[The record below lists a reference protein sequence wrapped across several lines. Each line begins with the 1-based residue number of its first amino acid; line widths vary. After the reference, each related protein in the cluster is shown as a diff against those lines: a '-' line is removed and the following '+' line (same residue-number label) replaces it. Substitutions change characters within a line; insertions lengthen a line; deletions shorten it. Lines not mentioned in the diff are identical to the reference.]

1 MRRCCSVL
9 VLVATCAVL
18 LGDVTSASAEATV
31 TIIPRPSEITI
42 GRGDFLIDPSTV
54 IVAAGPACEEA
65 ATLADSLQPALGRR
79 LNVLKAAE
87 PGVHAIRLV
96 LERQA
101 ADLGAEGYRL
111 DVTPNTVEIR
121 AAEPAGLFY
130 GGQTLRQLLPP
141 AVYKHSAQRNA
152 AWSVPCVRITDRPR
166 FAWRGLLLDPA
177 RHFMPK
183 EYVKKLIDVM
193 AAHKFNSLQ
202 LHLTDDQGWRVE
214 IKNYPRLTEVG
225 AWRSETLIGHYSS
238 KPWRFDG
245 KRHGGF
251 YSQADVRELVEF
263 ARRRHVNL
271 VPEIEMPGHAG
282 AALVAYPELSCFP
295 DRPRQVWGRWGINPD
310 IFNPSDRTVAF
321 LQDVLREVM
330 AMFPS
335 KFIHVGGD
343 EAIKDYWKESAEVQR
358 RIRQLGLKNE
368 EELQGWFIRQ
378 MDRFLADHGR
388 RLIGWDEI
396 LQGGLAPGA
405 TVMSWRGV
413 KGGIE
418 AAEAGHDV
426 VMAANQLTYFDYYQ
440 GPKDKEPL
448 AIGGM
453 LPLEKV
459 YGFEPIPAELNPA
472 RQRHILGAQG
482 QLWTEYIP
490 TPQMA
495 DYMMW
500 PRAVALAEVVWS
512 SPGAKDYGDFMKRLR
527 AHLARLDALEV
538 HYRPLD

>member
-1 MRRCCSVL
+1 MCRGCSVL
-9 VLVATCAVL
+9 ALVATCAVWL
-18 LGDVTSASAEATV
+18 DGPTLARAQQSVG
-31 TIIPRPSEITI
+31 IIPRPSEMTI
-42 GRGDFLIDPSTV
+42 GQGNFSIDPSTV
-54 IVAAGPACEEA
+54 IVAAGAACEEA
-65 ATLADSLQPALGRR
+65 ATLADSLQPALGYR
-79 LNVLKAAE
+79 LNVVQTPESGKRR
-87 PGVHAIRLV
+87 IRLT
-96 LERQA
+96 LEKQPSE
-101 ADLGAEGYRL
+101 LGHEGYRL
-111 DVTPNTVEIR
+111 EVTPNAVEIR

-130 GGQTLRQLLPP
+130 GGQTLRQLLP
-141 AVYKHSAQRNA
+141 AVVYKSGLQKGV
-152 AWSVPCVRITDRPR
+152 AWAVPCVRVTDRPR

-214 IKNYPRLTEVG
+214 IKKYPRLTEVG
-225 AWRSETLIGHYSS
+225 SWRSETLIGHYSS

-251 YSQADVRELVEF
+251 YSQAEIRELVEF

-343 EAIKDYWKESAEVQR
+343 EAIKTFWKESAEVQQ

-378 MDRFLADHGR
+378 MDRFLANHGR

-413 KGGIE
+413 KGGIQ

-426 VMAANQLTYFDYYQ
+426 VMAANQLTYLDYYQ
-440 GPKDKEPL
+440 GPKEKEPL

-459 YGFEPIPAELNPA
+459 YGFEPIPSELSPA

-490 TPQMA
+490 TPQKA

-500 PRAVALAEVVWS
+500 PRAAALAEVVWS
-512 SPGAKDYGDFMKRLR
+512 RPEARDYGNFLKRLR
-527 AHLARLDALEV
+527 VHLARLDALDV

>member
-1 MRRCCSVL
+1 MCRCCSFL
-9 VLVATCAVL
+9 ALVAVCAVL
-18 LGDVTSASAEATV
+18 LGSLTSAWAETTV
-31 TIIPRPSEITI
+31 TIVPRPSEMAL
-42 GRGDFLIDPSTV
+42 GQGKFLIDRATV
-54 IVAAGPACEEA
+54 IVAGGPAREEGV
-65 ATLADSLQPALGRR
+65 TLADALQPALGYR
-79 LNVLKAAE
+79 LNVVQMPESGKRR
-87 PGVHAIRLV
+87 IRLT
-96 LERQA
+96 LERQPSE
-101 ADLGAEGYRL
+101 LGAEGYRL
-111 DVTPNTVEIR
+111 DITPNAVEIR

-130 GGQTLRQLLPP
+130 GGQTLRQLLP
-141 AVYKHSAQRNA
+141 AVVYKSVLQKGVS
-152 AWSVPCVRITDRPR
+152 WEVPCVRVTDRPR

-214 IKNYPRLTEVG
+214 IKKYPRLTEVG
-225 AWRSETLIGHYSS
+225 AWRSETLIGHYGS

-245 KRHGGF
+245 QRHGGF
-251 YSQADVRELVEF
+251 YSQADIRELVEF

-343 EAIKDYWKESAEVQR
+343 EAIKDYWKESAEVQQ

-378 MDRFLADHGR
+378 MDRFLAQQGR

-413 KGGIE
+413 KGGIQ

-440 GPKDKEPL
+440 GPKEKEPL

-459 YGFEPIPAELNPA
+459 YGFEPIPSQLSPA

-490 TPQMA
+490 TPQKA

-500 PRAVALAEVVWS
+500 PRAAALAEVVWS
-512 SPGAKDYGDFMKRLR
+512 RPNAKDYGDFMKRLR

>member
-1 MRRCCSVL
+1 MRRCRRVL
-9 VLVATCAVL
+9 ALVAVCAL
-18 LGDVTSASAEATV
+18 WLQCPTPAGAQQAV
-31 TIIPRPSEITI
+31 TIIPRPSEMSLAQ
-42 GRGDFLIDPSTV
+42 GKFVIDRATL
-54 IVAAGPACEEA
+54 IVAAEAAREEA
-65 ATLADSLQPALGRR
+65 ATLADSLQPALGYR
-79 LNVLKAAE
+79 LNVAQRPEAGKRR
-87 PGVHAIRLV
+87 IRLT
-96 LERQA
+96 LEKQPSE
-101 ADLGAEGYRL
+101 LGAEGYRL
-111 DVTPNTVEIR
+111 EVTPNAVEIR
-121 AAEPAGLFY
+121 AAQPAGLFY
-130 GGQTLRQLLPP
+130 GGQTLRQLLPA
-141 AVYKHSAQRNA
+141 AVYKSGAQQGVTWA
-152 AWSVPCVRITDRPR
+152 LPCVRITDRPR

-214 IKNYPRLTEVG
+214 IKKYPRLTEVG

-251 YSQADVRELVEF
+251 YSQADIRELVEF

-321 LQDVLREVM
+321 LQDVLREVLDL
-330 AMFPS
+330 FPS

-343 EAIKDYWKESAEVQR
+343 EAIKTFWKESAEVQQ

-413 KGGIE
+413 EGGIQ

-440 GPKDKEPL
+440 GPKEREPL
-448 AIGGM
+448 AIGGL

-459 YGFEPIPAELNPA
+459 YGFEPIPAKLSPE

-482 QLWTEYIP
+482 QLWTECIP
-490 TPQMA
+490 TPRAA

-512 SPGAKDYGDFMKRLR
+512 RPEARHYGEFLKRLR
-527 AHLARLDALEV
+527 LHLARLDALNV